1 MGLFNRIKKVE
12 GINRFKKVEDII
24 LSEAPPVKKPEVIKK
39 EQLENE
45 LEHLKKEVNEK
56 TESFDSISNKLE
68 KVKAEY
74 DSVITKVMSAKR
86 EVKEKQT
93 EYASLKSE
101 FDEIPSKIDTAK
113 TQLETLKK
121 QHDEIKSDLDKYEKS
136 KIELNSI
143 RIEIEKSKTEQK
155 EIRLK
160 LEKDKEKFSEMLKL
174 EIDYEEIKAKIVT
187 AKKELEFTESQI
199 YASNNRD
206 APKSI
211 IEAAST
217 MMASLNSQLR
227 KTQQEL
233 EIVKKTLELERNAN
247 KKSE

>member
-1 MGLFNRIKKVE
+1 MGLFNR
-12 GINRFKKVEDII
+12 FKKTEEETI
-24 LSEAPPVKKPEVIKK
+24 SEEPPVKKPEEIEK
-39 EQLENE
+39 ERLLNE
-45 LEHLKKEVNEK
+45 LDNLKKEVRGK

-68 KVKAEY
+68 KVKVEY

-86 EVKEKQT
+86 EVKEKQK

-113 TQLETLKK
+113 IQLETLKK
-121 QHDEIKSDLDKYEKS
+121 QHDEIKSDLYKYEKS
-136 KIELNSI
+136 KTELNSI
-143 RIEIEKSKTEQK
+143 RIEIEKSNTEQK

-160 LEKDKEKFSEMLKL
+160 LEKDKGKFSEILKL
-174 EIDYEEIKAKIVT
+174 EIDYEEITAKIVT

>member
-1 MGLFNRIKKVE
+1 M
-12 GINRFKKVEDII
+12 
-24 LSEAPPVKKPEVIKK
+24 
-39 EQLENE
+39 
-45 LEHLKKEVNEK
+45 
-56 TESFDSISNKLE
+56 
-68 KVKAEY
+68 KAEY

-86 EVKEKQT
+86 EVREKQT
-93 EYASLKSE
+93 EYASLKGE
-101 FDEIPSKIDTAK
+101 FDEIPSKIGTAK

-121 QHDEIKSDLDKYEKS
+121 QYDEIKSELEKYEKS
-136 KIELNSI
+136 KSELNSI
-143 RIEIEKSKTEQK
+143 RIQIEKAKTEQK
-155 EIRLK
+155 EIQFK
-160 LEKDKEKFSEMLKL
+160 LEKDKEKLSEMLKL
-174 EIDYEEIKAKIVT
+174 EIDYEEIKGKIVT

-217 MMASLNSQLR
+217 MMASLNSQIR

-233 EIVKKTLELERNAN
+233 EIVKKTLELERNAK

>member
-1 MGLFNRIKKVE
+1 MGLFNR
-12 GINRFKKVEDII
+12 FKKTEEEVI
-24 LSEAPPVKKPEVIKK
+24 SEVPPIKKPEEIEK
-39 EQLENE
+39 ERLENE
-45 LEHLKKEVNEK
+45 LENLKKEVKEK
-56 TESFDSISNKLE
+56 TESFDSICNKLE

-101 FDEIPSKIDTAK
+101 FDEIPSKIGTAK

-121 QHDEIKSDLDKYEKS
+121 QYDEIKSELEKYEKS
-136 KIELNSI
+136 KSELNSI
-143 RIEIEKSKTEQK
+143 RIQIEKAKTEQK
-155 EIRLK
+155 EIQFK
-160 LEKDKEKFSEMLKL
+160 LEKDKEKLSEMLKL
-174 EIDYEEIKAKIVT
+174 EIDYEEIKGKIVT

-217 MMASLNSQLR
+217 MMASLNSQIR

>member
-1 MGLFNRIKKVE
+1 MGLFNR
-12 GINRFKKVEDII
+12 FKKTEEVI
-24 LSEAPPVKKPEVIKK
+24 SEVPPIKKPEEIEK
-39 EQLENE
+39 ERLENE
-45 LEHLKKEVNEK
+45 LENLKKEVKEK

-101 FDEIPSKIDTAK
+101 FDEIPSKIGTAK
-113 TQLETLKK
+113 TQLETMKK
-121 QHDEIKSDLDKYEKS
+121 QYDEIKSELDKYEKS
-136 KIELNSI
+136 KSELNSI
-143 RIEIEKSKTEQK
+143 RIQMEKAKTEQK
-155 EIRLK
+155 EIQFK
-160 LEKDKEKFSEMLKL
+160 LEKDKEKLSEMLKL
-174 EIDYEEIKAKIVT
+174 DIDYEEIKGKIVT

-217 MMASLNSQLR
+217 MMASLNSQIR

>member
-1 MGLFNRIKKVE
+1 MGLFNR
-12 GINRFKKVEDII
+12 FKKAEEETI
-24 LSEAPPVKKPEVIKK
+24 SEAPPVKKPEEIEK
-39 EQLENE
+39 ERLQNE
-45 LEHLKKEVNEK
+45 LDNLKKVVNVK
-56 TESFDSISNKLE
+56 TESFESISNKLE
-68 KVKAEY
+68 KVREEY
-74 DSVITKVMSAKR
+74 DSVIAKVMSAKR
-86 EVKEKQT
+86 EVREKQT
-93 EYASLKSE
+93 EYTSLKRD
-101 FDEIPSKIDTAK
+101 FDEIPAKISAAK

-121 QHDEIKSDLDKYEKS
+121 QHDEIISELDKYEKS
-136 KIELNSI
+136 KSELNSI

>member
-1 MGLFNRIKKVE
+1 MGLFNR
-12 GINRFKKVEDII
+12 FKKTEEKTI
-24 LSEAPPVKKPEVIKK
+24 SEAPPVKKLEEIEK
-39 EQLENE
+39 ERLLNE
-45 LEHLKKEVNEK
+45 LDNLKKEVRGK